1 MDNNVI
7 DQNMQ
12 PQPNGLQPIVTN
24 DNNYQ
29 QPVVDNNQAVM
40 PSQPLAPPPV
50 EQIVQ
55 PTVEQVSNQ
64 PVATQP
70 LMPPSEQLAPPPVM
84 ENVVAPVQ
92 VTPEVVM
99 QAPVSAPVEQP
110 ALVGEPQPVMPVQEV
125 MPQQVVNQVEQP
137 VMQAL
142 APAPVEQPVVAT
154 EPQQVMP
161 QAPLVDTTA
170 QQQPVMQDE
179 QMQQAMVTEPVG
191 QPVMPQAPLVDTTVQ
206 EQPVMQDVQMQMQQA
221 MVTEPIGQ
229 PVMPQTPLVDTTVQQ
244 EPVMQDVQMQMQQ
257 AMVTE
262 PIGQPVMPQ
271 TPLVDTTVQQEPVM
285 QDVQMQMQQAMNPQI
300 IPQMPTVQLMDTT
313 VTPVNPPEQEYIN
326 NVPVY
331 PGQEVQ
337 QAPVLIDTVEE
348 EIPAPKKDKRK
359 KNKKGGSTLAI
370 IIGVILLVGVGFISL
385 KFLNFDALD
394 NFADTAKK
402 SEFVN
407 ASLSYMNSA
416 ITKIKDSG
424 LDTLKNDTLIIFIP
438 VGNDQDK
445 SCVMLDS
452 GGTSP
457 FDDNWKMAYV
467 AAVYN
472 SENDAY
478 DYYFTGI
485 DGANYG
491 IKLSGEEKIK
501 KEAEILVESDVED
514 YAVKLQEIYNSG
526 ESYSITPI
534 SDYQDS
540 DLTEFSEMVGAEK
553 AIILSKANCK

>member
-64 PVATQP
+64 PAATQP

-257 AMVTE
+257 AM
-262 PIGQPVMPQ
+262 
-271 TPLVDTTVQQEPVM
+271 
-285 QDVQMQMQQAMNPQI
+285 NPQI

-313 VTPVNPPEQEYIN
+313 VAPVNPPEQEYIN

-348 EIPAPKKDKRK
+348 EIPAPKKAKRT

>member
-1 MDNNVI
+1 
-7 DQNMQ
+7 
-12 PQPNGLQPIVTN
+12 
-24 DNNYQ
+24 
-29 QPVVDNNQAVM
+29 
-40 PSQPLAPPPV
+40 
-50 EQIVQ
+50 
-55 PTVEQVSNQ
+55 
-64 PVATQP
+64 
-70 LMPPSEQLAPPPVM
+70 
-84 ENVVAPVQ
+84 
-92 VTPEVVM
+92 
-99 QAPVSAPVEQP
+99 
-110 ALVGEPQPVMPVQEV
+110 
-125 MPQQVVNQVEQP
+125 
-137 VMQAL
+137 
-142 APAPVEQPVVAT
+142 
-154 EPQQVMP
+154 
-161 QAPLVDTTA
+161 
-170 QQQPVMQDE
+170 
-179 QMQQAMVTEPVG
+179 
-191 QPVMPQAPLVDTTVQ
+191 
-206 EQPVMQDVQMQMQQA
+206 MQDVQ
-221 MVTEPIGQ
+221 V
-229 PVMPQTPLVDTTVQQ
+229 
-244 EPVMQDVQMQMQQ
+244 
-257 AMVTE
+257 
-262 PIGQPVMPQ
+262 
-271 TPLVDTTVQQEPVM
+271 
-285 QDVQMQMQQAMNPQI
+285 QMQQAMNPQI

-313 VTPVNPPEQEYIN
+313 VAPVNPPEQEYIN

-337 QAPVLIDTVEE
+337 QPAPVLIDTVEE
-348 EIPAPKKDKRK
+348 EIPTPKKVRRK

-424 LDTLKNDTLIIFIP
+424 LDNLKNDTLIIFIP

-472 SENDAY
+472 SDNDAY

-501 KEAEILVESDVED
+501 KEAEILVESDIED